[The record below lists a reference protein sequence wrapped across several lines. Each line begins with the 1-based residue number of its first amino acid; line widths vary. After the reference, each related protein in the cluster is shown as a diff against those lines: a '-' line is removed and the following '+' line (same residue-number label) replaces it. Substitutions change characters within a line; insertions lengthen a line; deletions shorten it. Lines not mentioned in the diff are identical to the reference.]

1 MLCDSRL
8 KRVAPASQSRQGL
21 CTFLD
26 MEPSAKP
33 AFDPCDE
40 VSLGQLHAFDRIE
53 ITTRNHTYE
62 VVVTSPDTGE
72 VLVRGGTV
80 FPQFT
85 AARLNG
91 STAGGHLI
99 KGRSVNV
106 GVRVEFAIEGY
117 TPVVTSRVQTLAV
130 AHH

>member
-1 MLCDSRL
+1 
-8 KRVAPASQSRQGL
+8 
-21 CTFLD
+21 
-26 MEPSAKP
+26 MEQNAKHLSVSPTAGELGVPGVDILGTGP
-33 AFDPCDE
+33 AFDRCDE
-40 VSLGQLHAFDRIE
+40 ISLGQLSAFDRIV

-80 FPQFT
+80 FPRFT

-91 STAGGHLI
+91 SSAGDSSI
-99 KGRSVNV
+99 KARSVNV

-117 TPVVTSRVQTLAV
+117 VPVVTTRVQTLAV
-130 AHH
+130 AHC

>member
-1 MLCDSRL
+1 MEQNAKHPSENPTAEERG
-8 KRVAPASQSRQGL
+8 VPVEIPGAGL
-21 CTFLD
+21 
-26 MEPSAKP
+26 
-33 AFDPCDE
+33 AFDRCDE
-40 VSLGQLHAFDRIE
+40 ISLGQLSVFDRIV

-80 FPQFT
+80 FPRFT

-91 STAGGHLI
+91 SVAGGSSI
-99 KGRSVNV
+99 AARSVNV

-117 TPVVTSRVQTLAV
+117 VPVVTTRVQTLAV
-130 AHH
+130 AHAA

>member
-1 MLCDSRL
+1 MEQNAKHLS
-8 KRVAPASQSRQGL
+8 ASSTAGESGVTGVEIL
-21 CTFLD
+21 G
-26 MEPSAKP
+26 AGP
-33 AFDPCDE
+33 AFDRCDE
-40 VSLGQLHAFDRIE
+40 ISLGQLSAFDRIV

-80 FPQFT
+80 FPRFT

-91 STAGGHLI
+91 SAAGGSSI
-99 KGRSVNV
+99 KERSVNV

-117 TPVVTSRVQTLAV
+117 VPVVTTRVQTLAV
-130 AHH
+130 AHS